1 VEVVVNAIC
10 NVCFQNF
17 APEGFIDK
25 KYEPLLKKDNV
36 RVIEVRYL
44 ADGLVFHTIQHHT
57 MHP

>member
-1 VEVVVNAIC
+1 MEKFREFDLKKNTI
-10 NVCFQNF
+10 F

-25 KYEPLLKKDNV
+25 KYEPLLKRDNV